1 MSKHSIDSLG
11 ELQRTVMELVWEL
24 GEASVHDIRRQLGR
38 QKAAEARTAEEGRRK
53 KLAYTTVLTVM
64 QKLEKAGWLDHRGEG
79 NRYVYFPT
87 RSRDEAGAGSVKG
100 FVKRVFDGDAVAMFG
115 HLIRTSDLTE
125 EDLVELRKMIS
136 EKKKEMRK

>member
-38 QKAAEARTAEEGRRK
+38 RK

-64 QKLEKAGWLDHRGEG
+64 QKLEKTGWLDHRGEG